1 MCGVKG
7 LEQFILFDKFLI
19 SFLMFLVFQFGV
31 YDTLVRQAVSNPH
44 LAENKATVEFFSGFA
59 AGCMATLVSFPF
71 DIVRTRLIT
80 QGNRKVTYA

>member
-1 MCGVKG
+1 MFG
-7 LEQFILFDKFLI
+7 KFLL

-31 YDTLVRQAVSNPH
+31 YDSLVRQGVSNPH
-44 LAENKATVEFFSGFA
+44 LAENKAMVEFFSGFA